1 LSLRNGGFAT
11 ASAAEMGFKPA
22 GDNSKKAAP
31 HPSAFRR
38 GIGLHRPRNEALL
51 FCDRALGFDFW
62 VAGENTRV
70 FQISGKSAWRL
81 GTISQMCRQP
91 AACRTAMEVFESM
104 VMPTDFKG
112 RRFAMGSIVRVRL
125 EEFSDEQMFEFGA
138 SHALRL
144 DTNQADRIA

>member
-1 LSLRNGGFAT
+1 
-11 ASAAEMGFKPA
+11 MGFKPA
-22 GDNSKKAAP
+22 GDSSKKAAP
-31 HPSAFRR
+31 PSAFRC
-38 GIGLHRPRNEALL
+38 GIGLHRARKEALL
-51 FCDRALGFDFW
+51 FAIARLGLIS
-62 VAGENTRV
+62 ASQARTLRV

-91 AACRTAMEVFESM
+91 AACKTAMEVFESM

-112 RRFAMGSIVRVRL
+112 RRFAMGSIVRVRQ

-138 SHALRL
+138 SHTLRL